1 MQAHPTGI
9 KQHKFTQAHGIIY
22 VKIIDTKK
30 SPQWQAAQV
39 QQFKF
44 TNTFK
49 PQGIFNTNSL
59 NKKRTPNATNLTLTL
74 TQ

>member
-1 MQAHPTGI
+1 MQAHLTGI
-9 KQHKFTQAHGIIY
+9 KATQIHTSSWHN
-22 VKIIDTKK
+22 IIDTNK

-49 PQGIFNTNSL
+49 PQGIFNTNSP

>member
-9 KQHKFTQAHGIIY
+9 KATQIHGIIY
-22 VKIIDTKK
+22 VKIIDTNK

-49 PQGIFNTNSL
+49 PEGIFNTNSP
-59 NKKRTPNATNLTLTL
+59 NKKKTPNATNLTLTL